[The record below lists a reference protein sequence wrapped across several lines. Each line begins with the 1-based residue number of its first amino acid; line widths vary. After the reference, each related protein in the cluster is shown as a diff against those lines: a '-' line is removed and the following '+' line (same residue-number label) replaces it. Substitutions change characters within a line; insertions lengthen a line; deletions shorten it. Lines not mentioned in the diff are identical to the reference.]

1 VRTRATYAK
10 VDVLNN
16 EKDTRSKMLLIE
28 DNGGGMTPDKMQS
41 GCMSLGYSEKSK
53 LANTI
58 GQYGNGFKTSTMR
71 LGADVLVFTRN
82 RGQDFG
88 RPTQSIGMLSYTFL
102 METGKQ
108 DIVVPMIDFEKRG
121 EEWVM
126 MPRSSANDWKKNMD
140 TLVRWSPYSSE
151 EHLMQQFDHLNDQGT
166 RIIIYNIWEDEEGQL
181 ELDFDTDM
189 HDIQIRGA
197 RDPKKIEMAKDY
209 PNSRHFLT
217 YRHSFRSYA
226 SILYLRIPYNFR
238 IILRGKDVI
247 HHNIVND
254 MMMSQKITYKP
265 AQPAADGVT
274 KNDKNV
280 CTLYQFY

>member
-1 VRTRATYAK
+1 MR
-10 VDVLNN
+10 
-16 EKDTRSKMLLIE
+16 
-28 DNGGGMTPDKMQS
+28 

-82 RGQDFG
+82 RGQDSG

-108 DIVVPMIDFEKRG
+108 DIIVPMIDFEKRG
-121 EEWVM
+121 AEWGM
-126 MPRSSANDWKKNMD
+126 MPRSSADDWKKNMD
-140 TLVRWSPYSSE
+140 ILVQWSPYSSE
-151 EHLMQQFDHLNDQGT
+151 EHLLQQFDHLNDQGT

-209 PNSRHFLT
+209 PNSRHFLIIAKINWN
-217 YRHSFRSYA
+217 YNSLVYA
-226 SILYLRIPYNFR
+226 SRLI
-238 IILRGKDVI
+238 
-247 HHNIVND
+247 
-254 MMMSQKITYKP
+254 
-265 AQPAADGVT
+265 
-274 KNDKNV
+274 
-280 CTLYQFY
+280 